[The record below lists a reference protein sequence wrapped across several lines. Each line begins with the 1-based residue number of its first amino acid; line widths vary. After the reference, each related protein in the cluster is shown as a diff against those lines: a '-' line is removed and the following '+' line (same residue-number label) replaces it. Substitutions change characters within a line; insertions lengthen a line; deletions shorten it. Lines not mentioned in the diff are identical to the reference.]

1 MNVKDKKNDAVF
13 DSVKTAF
20 IKKHDCGNYR
30 FEKDLTKLIELRE
43 KQMFERAKN
52 IVAKTEIP
60 PLTFAN
66 VIRVLTE
73 NWKTKQ
79 TNIRCAKCDDDV
91 LVFVEC
97 PSCRQQPDDIH
108 LK

>member
-1 MNVKDKKNDAVF
+1 MNAKEKKNNAVF

-30 FEKDLTKLIELRE
+30 FEKDLTKLIDLRE

-52 IVAKTEIP
+52 IVAMTGMS
-60 PLTFAN
+60 PLSFAN

-79 TNIRCAKCDDDV
+79 TNVRCAKCDDEL
-91 LVFVEC
+91 LVVVEC
-97 PSCRQQPDDIH
+97 PSCEIQTDDVH